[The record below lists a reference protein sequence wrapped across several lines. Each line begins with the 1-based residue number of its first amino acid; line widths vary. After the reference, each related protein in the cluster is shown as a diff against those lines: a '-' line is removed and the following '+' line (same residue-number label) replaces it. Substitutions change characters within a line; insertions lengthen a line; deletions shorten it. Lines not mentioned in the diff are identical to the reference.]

1 MQLTQDL
8 ATGPLDQLR
17 ILDLGCGEGVYAIE
31 AGLRGAD
38 VLAIDARDERMR
50 EGAECAARHG
60 LRNVRFERGDA
71 RELSAERAGSFDIVY
86 CLGLL
91 YHLDAPEVFPFLAAV
106 RELCAG
112 ALIVDTL
119 ISLEPDTEVTYLDR
133 AYRGERT
140 REHGD
145 DDPPAVR
152 RQRLLRSIDSTFAF
166 RFTRESLV
174 RALRDAGFPSVL
186 ECHAPPEPGKAADR
200 ITLAAAGAEPVR
212 ISTYPWL
219 EGIGEREIVRRLTSD

>member
-152 RQRLLRSIDSTFAF
+152 QQRLLRSIDSTFAF

-174 RALRDAGFPSVL
+174 RALRVRGSPPCSSVTPRRSRVRPRTGSRSRPPAPSRCESRPIRGSRGSVSARSCAG
-186 ECHAPPEPGKAADR
+186 
-200 ITLAAAGAEPVR
+200 
-212 ISTYPWL
+212 
-219 EGIGEREIVRRLTSD
+219 